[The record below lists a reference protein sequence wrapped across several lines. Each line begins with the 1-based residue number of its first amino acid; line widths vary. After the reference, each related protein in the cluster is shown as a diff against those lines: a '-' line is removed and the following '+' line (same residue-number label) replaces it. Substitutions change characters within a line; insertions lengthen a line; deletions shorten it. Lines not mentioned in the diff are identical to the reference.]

1 MPAPKHVYLRSAFA
15 LQAEPFI
22 GNSSSPPPCL
32 ANRTNQGITDAGDS
46 DVSAAMAR
54 AGARAARLSESEA
67 ATFCLQQ
74 MFCGSGC
81 FFPSQDGLL
90 AEQSSGRRL

>member
-1 MPAPKHVYLRSAFA
+1 MQVT
-15 LQAEPFI
+15 Q
-22 GNSSSPPPCL
+22 
-32 ANRTNQGITDAGDS
+32 
-46 DVSAAMAR
+46 DVSSAIAR
-54 AGARAARLSESEA
+54 AGARAAHLSESEA

-90 AEQSSGRRL
+90 AEQLSGRRLKRYVTSTTRVTPGSCKEGEWST